1 MIVIIEGVDGAGK
14 TTLVDALIAA
24 HDGPSR
30 VIKRSQLREDPMVA
44 YEWRDLSEYDGS
56 TLFVCDR
63 WHVGELVYG
72 PLYRGRSML
81 EPAQTL
87 HIEMA
92 LTALGAL
99 RLHVTAPIDVIMQR
113 VAERGEEF
121 LQPKHFGLVWDF
133 YRHYVTTPLGRRWQT
148 IDSSEPYR
156 PAEILRRARRASAA
170 ARGLAVAPSYVGP
183 VRPDVLVV
191 TSSRRRTRGLP
202 DFRFAATPTI
212 SDPRALAIMRQIE
225 ASHHSVGVTT
235 VCEGVDVRGQWERL
249 ERPRVIATDYASQHA
264 AELAEVP
271 HSIVSTHSI
280 QRAIDHPE
288 ETR

>member
-1 MIVIIEGVDGAGK
+1 MIVIVEGVDGAGK
-14 TTLVDALIAA
+14 TTLVDALIEQ
-24 HDGPSR
+24 HDGPSK
-30 VIKRSQLREDPMVA
+30 VVKRSQLQSDPMVE
-44 YEWRDLSEYDGS
+44 YEHRDLSGYDGS
-56 TLFVCDR
+56 TLLICDR

-72 PLYRGRSML
+72 PLYRGRSLL

-92 LTALGAL
+92 LSALGAL

-133 YRHYVTTPLGRRWQT
+133 YRDYVSTPLGRHWQT

-156 PAEILRRARRASAA
+156 PAEILLRARRASAV
-170 ARGLAVAPSYVGP
+170 ARGLSALPAYAGP
-183 VRPDVLVV
+183 LRPEVLVV
-191 TSSRRRTRGLP
+191 GGSRRHVRGIP
-202 DFRFAATPTI
+202 QFRFAMTPTVA
-212 SDPRALAIMRQIE
+212 DPRSLAIMRQVE
-225 ASHHSVGVTT
+225 ASHLPVGVTT
-235 VCEGVDVRGQWERL
+235 VCEGVDIRSQWERL
-249 ERPRVIATDYASQHA
+249 GRPRVIATDYASQHA